1 MGFSSISPRDIREN
15 VFRMIGDCW
24 LLLTAGDRD
33 SFNTMTASWGALG
46 VMWNLDVAA
55 CYVRPQRY
63 TYDFM
68 ERSDF
73 YTLSFFDAAH
83 RDVLAFCG
91 ANSGRD
97 VDKVRACGLTP
108 AFAACGAPYFAE
120 ASLVLVCKKLYY
132 SDIDPHGFT
141 DARLEASYAAKDYH
155 RMYMGEIVDVLK
167 KD

>member
-1 MGFSSISPRDIREN
+1 MGFSSIRPRDIRDN
-15 VFRMIGDCW
+15 VFEMIGDHW

-46 VMWNLDVAA
+46 VMWNLDVAT

-63 TYDFM
+63 TYEFM
-68 ERSDF
+68 ERGDY
-73 YTLSFFDAAH
+73 YTLSFYGEEFHDM
-83 RDVLAFCG
+83 LAFCG

-97 VDKVRACGLTP
+97 TDKAAVCGLTP
-108 AFAACGAPYFAE
+108 ALAACGAPYFEE

-132 SDIDPHGFT
+132 GDIDPKGFV
-141 DARLEASYAAKDYH
+141 DSRVEQSYPAWDYH
-155 RMYMGEIVDVLK
+155 RMYLGEIVEVLK